1 MNNKSAVGIITTV
14 STIITASV
22 YLLFPL
28 FFLTITTDFFTFPKQ
43 ILIVGASLL
52 LFILWGIKALVERK
66 VSVLVNPLNIPVL
79 IFATILVLSTFFSLS
94 RQDALLQS
102 LPVILLCVFFFT
114 TINFI
119 QDKSSFMIIVISLLI
134 GTAISSILS
143 ILAYFNVFV
152 LPFEAV
158 RNQGFNT
165 HGSPIQYAAFLLP
178 LLVLC
183 VSSLFDIVKKKKIS
197 ALTKDYTHILQ
208 LVSAVVFTV
217 AIGVVIFQ
225 IVSSAQ
231 KPILLPFNHGFQV
244 AFAAISQDSQRMIQ
258 SLLVGSGYGTFSTD
272 FTRFIA
278 PTFNNYD
285 FWNLTF
291 AFSSSYVLE
300 LLATTGILGLFSF
313 AFIFAN
319 FIRSKA
325 RANNP
330 LFLAT
335 LTAFI
340 LSLVI
345 PFSFSLVFL
354 LFALLSLFVAHRAIE
369 NAKGFDTVTL
379 NLVTL
384 RQGLFSVSEG
394 SGKSKENLIVP
405 TLILLV
411 AILSSIFIL
420 FYLTGSGAAP
430 RKGYVALVAS
440 DIKFAKSFTAEALR
454 SGTET
459 YNLETQAITEY
470 PYRSDYYRLFSQINL
485 ALAANLV
492 TAQQGKQPTEE
503 VQNNII
509 ALLQQSIN
517 SARQAVTLS
526 PYSSINWQNLG
537 QIYRNLIGVGQN
549 AEQFAI
555 ASYNQA
561 ITLNP
566 SNPGLRIELGGIN
579 YQLKQWDLAQ
589 NQFTIATQLKP
600 DYANAYYNLGHVL
613 EEKGDL
619 ANALAQYQAVRQ
631 LVANDKA
638 NADKIDVEIK
648 ALQAKIGAAQQ
659 AATETKEPTAD
670 TTPLNVNQPAT
681 DFPDRDPRV
690 AIPEPPVGH
699 PTPTPKTGNN
709 PSRLPAPTDIPSAT
723 PTQ

>member
-1 MNNKSAVGIITTV
+1 MNSKSTIGFITTIATV
-14 STIITASV
+14 LTATV
-22 YLLFPL
+22 YLLFPV

-43 ILIVGASLL
+43 ILVVFASIILL
-52 LFILWGIKALVERK
+52 ILWGVKALAERK
-66 VSVLVNPLNIPVL
+66 VTVLMNPLNIPVVLFAVVL
-79 IFATILVLSTFFSLS
+79 ILSTFFSLS

-102 LPVILLCVFFFT
+102 LPVILLCLFFFT
-114 TINFI
+114 TINFV
-119 QDKSSFMIIVISLLI
+119 QEKSSFMIIIISLLI
-134 GTAISSILS
+134 GTSVSALLS
-143 ILAYFNVFV
+143 ILAYFNIFV

-158 RNQGFNT
+158 KNQGFNT
-165 HGSPIQYAAFLLP
+165 HGSPIQYIAFLLP

-183 VSSLFDIVKKKKIS
+183 GSSLLDIVKKKKIS
-197 ALTKDYTHILQ
+197 AVTKYYTHIIQ
-208 LVSAVVFTV
+208 LVSALIFVVASV
-217 AIGVVIFQ
+217 LVIYQ
-225 IVSSAQ
+225 IVISAQ

-244 AFAAISQDSQRMIQ
+244 AFAAISQDSQRMAQ
-258 SLLVGSGYGTFSTD
+258 SLLVGSGYGTFSAD
-272 FTRFIA
+272 FTRFIGPA
-278 PTFNNYD
+278 FNSYS

-300 LLATTGILGLFSF
+300 LLATTGILGLIAF
-313 AFIFAN
+313 AFIFVN

-325 RANNP
+325 RATNP

-345 PFSFSLVFL
+345 PFSFSMVFL

-369 NAKGFDTVTL
+369 NARGFDHVTL

-405 TLILLV
+405 TIIL
-411 AILSSIFIL
+411 ALSVLSAVYIL
-420 FYLTGSGAAP
+420 FYLTGSGSTP
-430 RKGYVALVAS
+430 RKGYVALISS
-440 DIKFAKSFTAEALR
+440 DIKFAKSFTPEALKN
-454 SGTET
+454 GTET
-459 YNLETQAITEY
+459 YNLQTQAITEY

-492 TAQQGKQPTEE
+492 NAQQGKQPTEE

-509 ALLQQSIN
+509 LLLQQSIN

-526 PYSSINWQNLG
+526 AFNSLNWQNLG

-549 AEQFAI
+549 AEQFAV
-555 ASYNQA
+555 ASYNQSIA
-561 ITLNP
+561 LNP
-566 SNPGLRIELGGIN
+566 SNPGLRIELGGIY

-600 DYANAYYNLGHVL
+600 DYANAYYNLGHVM

-619 ANALAQYQAVRQ
+619 ANALPQYQAVRQ

-659 AATETKEPTAD
+659 QANDKAIQPTAD
-670 TTPLNVNQPAT
+670 NTPLNVNKPQT
-681 DFPDRDPRV
+681 EFPPKDPRV
-690 AIPEPPVGH
+690 TIPEPPKGQ
-699 PTPTPKTGNN
+699 PTPTPT
-709 PSRLPAPTDIPSAT
+709 SIPAPTDIPT
-723 PTQ
+723 GNQN